1 MHRAALLLLLA
12 LLAAAPAQ
20 AQWKWRDANGVTQY
34 SDLPPPQGTPEKDIL
49 QRPMSAQRKAVVVQ
63 PVGAAASAAAAAA
76 SAASPKPA
84 ASRPDAA
91 ELKRQEEERQARA
104 KDEQEKQRL
113 AEQRR
118 ENCARAQENLRTL
131 QSGTRITKVNEQ
143 GQRVFLDEG
152 QLGAETARVRQLI
165 ASECGKP

>member
-1 MHRAALLLLLA
+1 MRHASFLLLLA
-12 LLAAAPAQ
+12 LLAALPAQ

-49 QRPMSAQRKAVVVQ
+49 QRPANAQRKAVIIQ

-76 SAASPKPA
+76 SAAAPKPA

-91 ELKRQEEERQARA
+91 EQKRQEEERQARL
-104 KDEQEKQRL
+104 KDEQEKQRM

-118 ENCARAQENLRTL
+118 ENCSRAQENLRSL
-131 QSGTRITKVNEQ
+131 QSGNRITKVNEQ
-143 GQRVFLDEG
+143 GQRVFLDEA
-152 QLGAETARVRQLI
+152 QLASETARVRQLI
-165 ASECGKP
+165 ASECR

>member
-1 MHRAALLLLLA
+1 MRHAPFLLLLA
-12 LLAAAPAQ
+12 LLAALPAQ

-49 QRPMSAQRKAVVVQ
+49 QRPANAKRGPVTLL

-76 SAASPKPA
+76 ASAAAPKPA

-91 ELKRQEEERQARA
+91 AQKRQDEEREARA
-104 KDEQEKQRL
+104 KEAQDKQRE

-118 ENCARAQENLRTL
+118 ENCGRAQENLRSL

-143 GQRVFLDEG
+143 GQRVFLDEA
-152 QLGAETARVRQLI
+152 QLASETARARQLI
-165 ASECGKP
+165 ASECR

>member
-1 MHRAALLLLLA
+1 MRHASFLLLLA
-12 LLAAAPAQ
+12 LLAALPAQ

-49 QRPMSAQRKAVVVQ
+49 QRPANAQRKAVIIQ

-76 SAASPKPA
+76 SAAAPKPA

-91 ELKRQEEERQARA
+91 EQKRQEEERQARQ
-104 KDEQEKQRL
+104 KDEQEKQRM

-118 ENCARAQENLRTL
+118 ENCSRAQENLRSL
-131 QSGTRITKVNEQ
+131 QSGNRITKVNEQ
-143 GQRVFLDEG
+143 GQRVFLDEA
-152 QLGAETARVRQLI
+152 QLASETARVRQLI
-165 ASECGKP
+165 ASECR

>member
-1 MHRAALLLLLA
+1 MRHAPFLLLLA
-12 LLAAAPAQ
+12 LLAALPAQ

-49 QRPMSAQRKAVVVQ
+49 QRPANAKRGPVTLL

-76 SAASPKPA
+76 SAAAPKPA

-91 ELKRQEEERQARA
+91 EQKRQEEERQARL
-104 KDEQEKQRL
+104 KDEQEKQRM

-118 ENCARAQENLRTL
+118 ENCSRAQENLRSL

-143 GQRVFLDEG
+143 GQRVFLDET
-152 QLGAETARVRQLI
+152 QLAGETARARQLV
-165 ASECGKP
+165 ASECR